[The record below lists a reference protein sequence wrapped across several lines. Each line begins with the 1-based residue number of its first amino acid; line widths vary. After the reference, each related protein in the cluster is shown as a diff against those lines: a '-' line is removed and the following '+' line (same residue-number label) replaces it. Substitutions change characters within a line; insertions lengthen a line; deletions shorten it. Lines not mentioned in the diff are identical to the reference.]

1 MNRYSL
7 IYADPAWSYGNQISN
22 GAAVDHYPTM
32 SLLDMKRLP
41 VWELAADTSRCRTQT
56 SLFSRPSLIVRR
68 YRLCWEGFQGLL
80 SGENADT
87 GSKKAPL
94 SLPLPRE
101 LIRGKGG
108 SSIAIA
114 MLCASSPRRGLLS
127 RRMTE
132 YGQQGDRALLA
143 AHANSCAGHRL
154 QGRRLV
160 YDLVPFQ
167 IREA

>member
-1 MNRYSL
+1 MQNTNITIQPAIINRETVQAML
-7 IYADPAWSYGNQISN
+7 GGIS
-22 GAAVDHYPTM
+22 
-32 SLLDMKRLP
+32 
-41 VWELAADTSRCRTQT
+41 RTT
-56 SLFSRPSLIVRR
+56 FWRKRR
-68 YRLCWEGFQGLL
+68 YWEQKGTPFP
-80 SGENADT
+80 SP
-87 GSKKAPL
+87 APGTN
-94 SLPLPRE
+94 P
-101 LIRGKGG
+101 GKGG

-143 AHANSCAGHRL
+143 AHVNSCAGHRL